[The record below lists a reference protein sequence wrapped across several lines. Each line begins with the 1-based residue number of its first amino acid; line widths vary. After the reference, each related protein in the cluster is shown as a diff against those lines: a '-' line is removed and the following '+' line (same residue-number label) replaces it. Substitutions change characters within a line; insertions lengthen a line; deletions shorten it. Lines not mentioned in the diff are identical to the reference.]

1 MQDPLLSERIEMSHS
16 EAIAGVRV
24 KRFLTLAIMRLARAL
39 IAQSNTDETRK
50 LIETEIID
58 LVKSTFAL
66 SSSDNPISQAKLLL
80 GSLGFSPCE
89 VEWID
94 DVRLGKVLLGK
105 GRLWKPT
112 NDQEMELMKLLL
124 QSVVKGVGFFF
135 LKTKVRADFIEDSM
149 LPPRFTYLIQFR
161 ASEDVFA
168 ETIQRA
174 REESDAIE
182 KEPETLLSAGDLL
195 SPILGA
201 GINVQD
207 ATRYLIDATRAVI
220 EEFNPKLLDRLDI
233 KAYPLKLVE
242 VLYLNLEGRD
252 KREQFKNA
260 HAVGI
265 EIVRLIRQEL
275 PSLKNH
281 QILKGIGLLPPD
293 EIDELMYYGKHQT
306 TPEFCRFLG
315 YIWSGYAS
323 EVLGKQFQMSEDPL
337 CDQGGRGNCIFTLDE
352 ASV

>member
-1 MQDPLLSERIEMSHS
+1 MSHS

-39 IAQSNTDETRK
+39 INQSNTPETRK
-50 LIETEIID
+50 LIENELFD

-66 SSSDNPISQAKLLL
+66 SSSDKPLSQAKLFL
-80 GSLGFSPCE
+80 GSLGYSPCE
-89 VEWID
+89 VEWIE

-124 QSVVKGVGFFF
+124 LSVVKGIGFSF
-135 LKTKVRADFIEDSM
+135 LKTKVRADFIDDSM
-149 LPPRFTYLIQFR
+149 LPPRFTYEIQFR

-174 REESDAIE
+174 RVESDQVE
-182 KEPETLLSAGDLL
+182 KEPEVLLTAGDLL
-195 SPILGA
+195 SPILGS
-201 GINVQD
+201 GVRVQD
-207 ATRYLIDATRAVI
+207 ASRYMIEATRSVI
-220 EEFNPKLLDRLDI
+220 EDFNPELLERQDI

-242 VLYLNLEGRD
+242 VLYLKLEGRD
-252 KREQFKNA
+252 KEEQFKRAYNL
-260 HAVGI
+260 GS

-275 PSLKNH
+275 PDLKNH
-281 QILKGIGLLPPD
+281 QILKGIGLLPPE

-352 ASV
+352 VPV